1 MRLGLCICTSGN
13 IVKRKNQIMKK
24 FLMAAIAVFMMAGS
38 AVAADNIVVVENNVT
53 TVATENIV
61 DKLIALVKEYT
72 KKVNAADTMEA
83 LDTAYKGFEQAMA
96 EFAEKN
102 AKEIADFDASLTE
115 EQGKKYEAALEKA
128 VGLFKKAVE
137 KKAMKFLGE

>member
-1 MRLGLCICTSGN
+1 
-13 IVKRKNQIMKK
+13 
-24 FLMAAIAVFMMAGS
+24 MAAIAVFMMAGS